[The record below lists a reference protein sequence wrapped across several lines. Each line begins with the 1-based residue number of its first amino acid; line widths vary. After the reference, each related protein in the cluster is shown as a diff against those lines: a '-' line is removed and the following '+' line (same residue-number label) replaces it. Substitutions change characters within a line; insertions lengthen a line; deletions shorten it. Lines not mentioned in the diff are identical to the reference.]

1 MQIFDLPFQHI
12 LVKENYGAECLVL
25 GGGADPSIYGE
36 IIQETLNFAITHHL
50 RVLLVI
56 EQNELADPVE
66 IGFLCSIA
74 VLLRPDFCANRLQKR
89 EFDTVAPQWLSA
101 VYVYSYNEKASGMPK
116 ILRFDLHKA
125 AHFSQSTLVAH

>member
-1 MQIFDLPFQHI
+1 M
-12 LVKENYGAECLVL
+12 
-25 GGGADPSIYGE
+25 
-36 IIQETLNFAITHHL
+36 IQETLNFAITHHL

-89 EFDTVAPQWLSA
+89 
-101 VYVYSYNEKASGMPK
+101 
-116 ILRFDLHKA
+116 
-125 AHFSQSTLVAH
+125 

>member
-1 MQIFDLPFQHI
+1 MYAQRSLRHLVVQVFDLPFQRI

-36 IIQETLNFAITHHL
+36 MIQETLNFAITHHL

-89 EFDTVAPQWLSA
+89 
-101 VYVYSYNEKASGMPK
+101 
-116 ILRFDLHKA
+116 
-125 AHFSQSTLVAH
+125 

>member
-1 MQIFDLPFQHI
+1 MQVFDLPFQHI

-36 IIQETLNFAITHHL
+36 MIQETLNFAITHHL

-89 EFDTVAPQWLSA
+89 
-101 VYVYSYNEKASGMPK
+101 
-116 ILRFDLHKA
+116 
-125 AHFSQSTLVAH
+125 